1 MFLSV
6 KIREEMIIIRSKAP
20 SPQPLV
26 PSNVLCFNPGG
37 GALSRPR

>member
-26 PSNVLCFNPGG
+26 PLNVLRFNPGG